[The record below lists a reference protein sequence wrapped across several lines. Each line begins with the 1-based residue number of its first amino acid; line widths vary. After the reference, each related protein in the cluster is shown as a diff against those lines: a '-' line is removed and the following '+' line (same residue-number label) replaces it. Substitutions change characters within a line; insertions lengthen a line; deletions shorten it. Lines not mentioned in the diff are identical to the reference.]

1 MPLENWFY
9 TVPLRL
15 RSLFRRNRVEQD
27 LEDEMQFHLEHRI
40 EEELANGASPEDAR
54 FAALRAMDGL
64 EFRKEQC
71 RDARRVNL
79 VEDLIQD
86 LRYGARQLRH
96 SPGFTVAA
104 VLSLALGIGAN
115 TAIFQLLDAVRLR
128 TLPVEAPQELVSV
141 HFAKGSHFNG
151 WFSSRS
157 AQFTY
162 SQWDEIRRRQQ
173 AFSGVLAWSADRFNL
188 APGGEV
194 RYAQGL
200 YVSGDF
206 FRNLG
211 VMPVLG
217 RVFTSADDQPN
228 CANPGVVLDYA
239 FWQREFGGGT
249 SVLSRTILLDGHTF
263 PIVGVTPATFFGVEV
278 GHRFDV
284 AVPLC
289 ADSLI
294 AAPGE
299 ARIPERTAW
308 WLSIIGRLKPGWN
321 AERASAHFQ
330 AISPTLAQAT
340 LPEVYRADSA
350 KQYLAN
356 KIVATGAGNGVSGLR
371 KSGEQPLLLLLAI
384 TGLVL
389 LIACANLANLLL
401 ARASVREREIAV
413 RLSIGAS
420 RARLVRQLLTE
431 SLLLAA
437 MGAAL
442 GAGLAQAISRGL
454 IALISTSAD
463 SVFIGI
469 ALDLRVLAFT
479 GALAVATCALFG
491 LAPALTATHAGP
503 AAAMHTG
510 GRAITPGRRRFGLR
524 RALVTIQVALSLMLL
539 SGALLF
545 VRTLHNLM
553 TLDPGFRS
561 TGVLVADID
570 LARLGYNKERR
581 TIVFR
586 ELRQRLGAQPGVV
599 SSAQVAIAPV
609 SGSGWSDMVRTN
621 PTQEGKSSMM
631 DSVSPGYFRTLE
643 IAFLAGRDFDDRDA
657 APGLKVAIVNQAFA
671 RQFFGGQNPVG
682 RTFNVPED
690 AGKPDTVY
698 RIVGFVRNTKYHDLR
713 EDFSPIAYLPA
724 AQPEGP
730 PGTDTTFVL
739 RAATPIGE
747 LMSGVKATVAQVNP
761 AIQIEFHVLSGYV
774 HDSLLRERLMAT
786 LSAAFGLLA
795 ALLATVGLYGVIAYM
810 VARRR
815 NEIGVRIALGA
826 GPLRVIRLVLGEAV
840 LLLGAGLV
848 AGTALTLIASRAA
861 ASLLFGL
868 KPYDPLTLI
877 AAAALLAAVALAA
890 AWVPARRA
898 AALSPVT
905 ALREE

>member
-1 MPLENWFY
+1 MAFENWFY

-27 LEDEMQFHLEHRI
+27 LKDEMQFHLEHRI
-40 EEELANGASPEDAR
+40 EQEIANGASPEDAR
-54 FAALRAMDGL
+54 LGALRAMDGL
-64 EFRKEQC
+64 EFQKEQC

-79 VEDLIQD
+79 AEDLLQD

-96 SPGFTVAA
+96 SPGFTLAA

-128 TLPVEAPQELVSV
+128 TLPVTAPEELVSV

-162 SQWDEIRRRQQ
+162 AQWDEIRRRQQ

-194 RYAQGL
+194 RFAQGL

-211 VMPVLG
+211 VTPVLG
-217 RVFTSADDQPN
+217 RVFTSADDQPD
-228 CANPGVVLDYA
+228 CGSPGAVLDYA
-239 FWQREFGGGT
+239 FWQREFGGGV

-289 ADSLI
+289 ADSLL

-299 ARIPERTAW
+299 ARIPKRTAW
-308 WLSIIGRLKPGWN
+308 WLSIVGRLKPGWT

-330 AISPTLAQAT
+330 AISPALTQAT

-356 KIVATGAGNGVSGLR
+356 KVVATGAGTGVSDLR
-371 KSGEQPLLLLLAI
+371 EHGSQPLFLLLCI

-420 RARLVRQLLTE
+420 RARLVRQFLTE
-431 SLLLAA
+431 SLLLAV

-454 IALISTSAD
+454 IVLISTPGDAL
-463 SVFIGI
+463 FLGIG
-469 ALDLRVLAFT
+469 LDLRVLTFT
-479 GALAVATCALFG
+479 AALAVATCVLFG
-491 LAPALTATHAGP
+491 LAPALTATHLGP
-503 AAAMHTG
+503 AAAMRTG

-561 TGVLVADID
+561 EGVLAVDID
-570 LARLGYNKERR
+570 LARLGFNKERR
-581 TIVFR
+581 AAVFN
-586 ELRQRLGAQPGVV
+586 ELRQRFAARPGVV
-599 SSAQVAIAPV
+599 SSAQVSIAPV
-609 SGSGWSDMVRTN
+609 SGSGWNDMVRT
-621 PTQEGKSSMM
+621 TTAQEGKSSMF

-643 IAFLAGRDFDDRDA
+643 IGFLAGRDFDDRDA
-657 APGLKVAIVNQAFA
+657 NPAPKVAIVNQAFA

-682 RTFNVPED
+682 RTFNILEN
-690 AGKPDTVY
+690 AGKPDSVY
-698 RIVGFVRNTKYHDLR
+698 RIVGFVRNTKYYDLR

-739 RAATPIGE
+739 RAAAPMGDIMT
-747 LMSGVKATVAQVNP
+747 GVKATVAEVNP
-761 AIQIEFHVLSGYV
+761 AIQIEFHVLAGYI

-786 LSAAFGLLA
+786 LTGAFGILA

-826 GPLRVIRLVLGEAV
+826 GPVRVIRLVLGEA
-840 LLLGAGLV
+840 LLLLAAGLV
-848 AGTALTLIASRAA
+848 AGTALTLVASRAA
-861 ASLLFGL
+861 ASMLFGL

-877 AAAALLAAVALAA
+877 AAAGLLAAVALAA